1 MQIFTKLS
9 NRFKYSKRMKSQT
22 SAQTRLTAK
31 TIYAVPGNSVII
43 DASLADKLTLY
54 WGEFS
59 HCATRTPGSVTAIAI
74 VPTSLHPI
82 YRASRLQD
90 VKRHVACADQSPS
103 RMDEGDLNAVI
114 LVNRHDRKRPHR
126 LAITSINQRLGSR
139 CQALRDMTL
148 IQRMQVIILSI
159 SDRHHHRRVPQ
170 RQSAPLF
177 ITQPWPIA
185 IGFQSIVRQLG
196 EYEW

>member
-9 NRFKYSKRMKSQT
+9 NRFKYSKRRKSQT

-31 TIYAVPGNSVII
+31 TIYAAPGNSVII

-54 WGEFS
+54 WGELS

-114 LVNRHDRKRPHR
+114 LVNRHDRKRPPSARDHVHKPTTR
-126 LAITSINQRLGSR
+126 QPLPSAARHGAYPKDAGHYPLHIRSSPPSPCSTTSKRAVVHHAALANRN
-139 CQALRDMTL
+139 
-148 IQRMQVIILSI
+148 
-159 SDRHHHRRVPQ
+159 RVPKY
-170 RQSAPLF
+170 SS
-177 ITQPWPIA
+177 A
-185 IGFQSIVRQLG
+185 IGRI
-196 EYEW
+196 

>member
-9 NRFKYSKRMKSQT
+9 NKFKYSKSRKLQA

-31 TIYAVPGNSVII
+31 TIYAVLGNSVII

-54 WGEFS
+54 WGELS

-126 LAITSINQRLGSR
+126 LAIDSAAVAKRCATWRLSKGCRSLSSPYPIVTTIAVFHNVKARRCSSRSLGQSQSGSK
-139 CQALRDMTL
+139 
-148 IQRMQVIILSI
+148 V
-159 SDRHHHRRVPQ
+159 
-170 RQSAPLF
+170 
-177 ITQPWPIA
+177 
-185 IGFQSIVRQLG
+185 
-196 EYEW
+196 

>member
-1 MQIFTKLS
+1 MQIFTIFS
-9 NRFKYSKRMKSQT
+9 NRFKYFKSRKLQT
-22 SAQTRLTAK
+22 SAQTRLTVK

-54 WGEFS
+54 WGELS
-59 HCATRTPGSVTAIAI
+59 HYATRTPGSVTATAI

-139 CQALRDMTL
+139 CQALRDMAL
-148 IQRMQVIILSI
+148 IQRMQVIVLSYPI
-159 SDRHHHRRVPQ
+159 VTTIAVFHNVKARRCSS
-170 RQSAPLF
+170 RSLGQS
-177 ITQPWPIA
+177 
-185 IGFQSIVRQLG
+185 QSGSKV
-196 EYEW
+196 

>member
-1 MQIFTKLS
+1 MQLFTKLS
-9 NRFKYSKRMKSQT
+9 NRFKYSKRRKLQA

-54 WGEFS
+54 WGELS
-59 HCATRTPGSVTAIAI
+59 HCATRTPGSITAIAI

-90 VKRHVACADQSPS
+90 AKRHVACADQSPS

-139 CQALRDMTL
+139 CQALRDMA
-148 IQRMQVIILSI
+148 LSKGCRSLSSPYPI
-159 SDRHHHRRVPQ
+159 VTTIAVFHNVKARRCSS
-170 RQSAPLF
+170 RSLGQS
-177 ITQPWPIA
+177 
-185 IGFQSIVRQLG
+185 QSGSKV
-196 EYEW
+196 

>member
-9 NRFKYSKRMKSQT
+9 NRFKYSKSRKLQA

-54 WGEFS
+54 WGELS
-59 HCATRTPGSVTAIAI
+59 HCATRTPGSVTAMAI

-90 VKRHVACADQSPS
+90 VKRHVARADQSPS

-139 CQALRDMTL
+139 CQERCATWR
-148 IQRMQVIILSI
+148 LSKGCRSLSSPYPI
-159 SDRHHHRRVPQ
+159 VTTIAVFRNVKARRCLS
-170 RQSAPLF
+170 RSLGQS
-177 ITQPWPIA
+177 
-185 IGFQSIVRQLG
+185 QSGSKV
-196 EYEW
+196 

>member
-1 MQIFTKLS
+1 MQIFTKLL
-9 NRFKYSKRMKSQT
+9 NRFKYFKSRKLQA

-54 WGEFS
+54 WGELS
-59 HCATRTPGSVTAIAI
+59 HYATRTPGSVTATAI

-90 VKRHVACADQSPS
+90 VKRHVARADQSPS

-126 LAITSINQRLGSR
+126 LAITSINQRL
-139 CQALRDMTL
+139 
-148 IQRMQVIILSI
+148 
-159 SDRHHHRRVPQ
+159 RR
-170 RQSAPLF
+170 
-177 ITQPWPIA
+177 
-185 IGFQSIVRQLG
+185 
-196 EYEW
+196 

>member
-9 NRFKYSKRMKSQT
+9 NRFKYSKSRKLQA

-43 DASLADKLTLY
+43 DASFGRQTDTVLGRALSLRHSHARFRDRHGNRTDKP
-54 WGEFS
+54 S
-59 HCATRTPGSVTAIAI
+59 PDIS
-74 VPTSLHPI
+74 SLPAPRCQKARRPCRPI
-82 YRASRLQD
+82 
-90 VKRHVACADQSPS
+90 PS

-139 CQALRDMTL
+139 CQALRDMAL
-148 IQRMQVIILSI
+148 IQRMQVIVLSI

-185 IGFQSIVRQLG
+185 IGFQSTVRQLG

>member
-9 NRFKYSKRMKSQT
+9 NRFKYSKRRKSQT

-31 TIYAVPGNSVII
+31 TIYAAPGNSVII

-54 WGEFS
+54 WGELS

-103 RMDEGDLNAVI
+103 RMGEGDLNAVI
-114 LVNRHDRKRPHR
+114 LVNHHDRKRPHR

-139 CQALRDMTL
+139 CQALRDMAL
-148 IQRMQVIILSI
+148 IQRMQVIILSTI
-159 SDRHHHRRVPQ
+159 
-170 RQSAPLF
+170 ALF
-177 ITQPWPIA
+177 
-185 IGFQSIVRQLG
+185 GFIL
-196 EYEW
+196 WLFTL

>member
-1 MQIFTKLS
+1 MQLFTKLS
-9 NRFKYSKRMKSQT
+9 NRFKYSKRRKLQA

-54 WGEFS
+54 WGELS

-139 CQALRDMTL
+139 CQAPA
-148 IQRMQVIILSI
+148 
-159 SDRHHHRRVPQ
+159 RHGAYPKDAGHYPLHIRSSPPSPCSTTSKRAVVHHAALANRNRVPKY
-170 RQSAPLF
+170 SS
-177 ITQPWPIA
+177 A
-185 IGFQSIVRQLG
+185 IGRI
-196 EYEW
+196 

>member
-9 NRFKYSKRMKSQT
+9 NRFKYSKSRKLQA

-54 WGEFS
+54 WGELS

-126 LAITSINQRLGSR
+126 LGSR

>member
-1 MQIFTKLS
+1 MQIFTISS
-9 NRFKYSKRMKSQT
+9 NRFKYFKSRKLQT

-54 WGEFS
+54 WGELS
-59 HCATRTPGSVTAIAI
+59 HYATRTPGSVTATAI

-126 LAITSINQRLGSR
+126 LAITSIDQRPSIR

-148 IQRMQVIILSI
+148 IQRMQVIVLSV

>member
-9 NRFKYSKRMKSQT
+9 NRFKYSKSRKLQA

-54 WGEFS
+54 WGELS
-59 HCATRTPGSVTAIAI
+59 HCATRTPGSVTAIA
-74 VPTSLHPI
+74 VF
-82 YRASRLQD
+82 Q
-90 VKRHVACADQSPS
+90 
-103 RMDEGDLNAVI
+103 
-114 LVNRHDRKRPHR
+114 
-126 LAITSINQRLGSR
+126 
-139 CQALRDMTL
+139 
-148 IQRMQVIILSI
+148 
-159 SDRHHHRRVPQ
+159 Q

-196 EYEW
+196 EYEWEFRTLE

>member
-1 MQIFTKLS
+1 MRIFTKIL
-9 NRFKYSKRMKSQT
+9 NRFKYFKSRKSQT

-54 WGEFS
+54 WGELS
-59 HCATRTPGSVTAIAI
+59 HYATRTPGSVTATAI

-126 LAITSINQRLGSR
+126 LAITSIDQRPSIR

-148 IQRMQVIILSI
+148 IQRMQVIVLSV
-159 SDRHHHRRVPQ
+159 SDRHHHRRVPTTSK
-170 RQSAPLF
+170 RAVVHHAALANRNRIPKYSS
-177 ITQPWPIA
+177 A
-185 IGFQSIVRQLG
+185 IGRI
-196 EYEW
+196 

>member
-9 NRFKYSKRMKSQT
+9 NKFKYSKRRKLQA

-54 WGEFS
+54 WGELS

-90 VKRHVACADQSPS
+90 AKRHVACADQSPS
-103 RMDEGDLNAVI
+103 RMGEGDLNAVI
-114 LVNRHDRKRPHR
+114 LVNHHDRKLPN
-126 LAITSINQRLGSR
+126 LSKKNWIKSTSV
-139 CQALRDMTL
+139 QA
-148 IQRMQVIILSI
+148 
-159 SDRHHHRRVPQ
+159 
-170 RQSAPLF
+170 
-177 ITQPWPIA
+177 
-185 IGFQSIVRQLG
+185 
-196 EYEW
+196 

>member
-1 MQIFTKLS
+1 MQIFTKIL
-9 NRFKYSKRMKSQT
+9 NRFKYFKSRKSQT

-54 WGEFS
+54 WGELS
-59 HCATRTPGSVTAIAI
+59 HYATRTPGSVTATAI

-126 LAITSINQRLGSR
+126 LAITSINQRPSIR
-139 CQALRDMTL
+139 CQALRDMAL
-148 IQRMQVIILSI
+148 IKGCRSLSSPYPI
-159 SDRHHHRRVPQ
+159 VTTIAVFHNVKARRCSS
-170 RQSAPLF
+170 RSLGQS
-177 ITQPWPIA
+177 
-185 IGFQSIVRQLG
+185 QSGSKV
-196 EYEW
+196 